1 MDTVDSTRTLNFAG
15 TLDAWD
21 TLTVLRREFAAEEG
35 TFLLTL
41 RRDMQW
47 DQAAFTRLEK
57 AMRQACVTYAHEQT
71 LERWMADGFYFVA
84 TWVPRITSTSRFQ
97 RPASTEYYRAAIE
110 RIQALG
116 YWFFTGQSLFPPGHQ
131 VSDL

>member
-1 MDTVDSTRTLNFAG
+1 MNTRDSLH
-15 TLDAWD
+15 TLDSLD
-21 TLTVLRREFAAEEG
+21 TLSVLRREFAAEEG

-41 RRDMQW
+41 RRDMRW
-47 DQAAFTRLEK
+47 DAAAFTRLEK
-57 AMRQACVTYAHEQT
+57 AMRCVCAEYAQHPT

-97 RPASTEYYRAAIE
+97 RPASTEYYRSAIE

-131 VSDL
+131 IGDM